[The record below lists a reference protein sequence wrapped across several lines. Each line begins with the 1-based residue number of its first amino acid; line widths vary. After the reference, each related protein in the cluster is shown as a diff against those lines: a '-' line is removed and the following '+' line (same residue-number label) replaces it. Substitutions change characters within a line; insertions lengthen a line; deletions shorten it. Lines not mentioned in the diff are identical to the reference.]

1 MMQFPEPG
9 DRSEQGTGWRRL
21 VFRRESSWITCV
33 CDVQIR
39 PEAVYSWLMCSLL
52 SCSQETY
59 PLMSCKLFDKVT
71 NSFTNIQTA
80 VSFLITEHLRDLS
93 AASKIE
99 KQHQMKY
106 HTVQWL
112 ASWKCL
118 FWSSVNFNWQIRNE
132 FLENSVTWLAKQ
144 IKLICKHDKTYTNW
158 EIWYICHTQSN
169 CISLFKGDTKKDIP
183 NKKVHIFFEIPFK
196 PKEYLEIYF

>member
-1 MMQFPEPG
+1 MMQCHGQLKVSAAAWGSFPPETLRESWCNFQSQVTGANRELAG
-9 DRSEQGTGWRRL
+9 DTWCS
-21 VFRRESSWITCV
+21 RRESSWVTCV

-80 VSFLITEHLRDLS
+80 VSFLITERLRDLS

-118 FWSSVNFNWQIRNE
+118 FWSSVNFNWQIHKE
-132 FLENSVTWLAKQ
+132 FLENNVT
-144 IKLICKHDKTYTNW
+144 
-158 EIWYICHTQSN
+158 
-169 CISLFKGDTKKDIP
+169 
-183 NKKVHIFFEIPFK
+183 
-196 PKEYLEIYF
+196 